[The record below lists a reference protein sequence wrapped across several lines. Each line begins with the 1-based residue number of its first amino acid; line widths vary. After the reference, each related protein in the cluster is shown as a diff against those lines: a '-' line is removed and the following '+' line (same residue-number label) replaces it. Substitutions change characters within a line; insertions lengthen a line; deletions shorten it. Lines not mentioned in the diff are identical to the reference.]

1 MTGTTHLRTVIT
13 GLLGFAAMEE
23 EVLLTTALSGSTAEA
38 GNERRWA
45 AVPTVA
51 HNTEFKAQQAERVAA
66 VLAGREPPLFDDID
80 HGSGPVYA
88 AYAGLADGAV
98 VAESRRVTGALLD
111 GVRALPEEDLLDPAR
126 HAWLRGRA
134 LWLQIVVR
142 GFWHPTGHVG
152 EYYLRHGQPERAV
165 ALHEQALAIA
175 RYLGAPDQAAGM
187 AAYSLAGAQA
197 VSGLTAEAG
206 RTLAAA
212 IALNPDVRAN
222 AERDPDLMALR
233 DSGQLTAILA
243 ASGGLS

>member
-23 EVLLTTALSGSTAEA
+23 QVLLTTALRESTAEA

-45 AVPTVA
+45 GVPTVA
-51 HNTEFKAQQAERVAA
+51 HNTEFKAQQAERLAA
-66 VLAGREPPLFDDID
+66 VLGGREPPSFGDID
-80 HGSGPVYA
+80 HGSAQVYA
-88 AYAGLADGAV
+88 AYAARPADSV
-98 VAESRRVTGALLD
+98 VAESRLVTASLLD
-111 GVRALPEEDLLDPAR
+111 GVRALADEDLLDPAR

-134 LWLQIVVR
+134 LWLQVIVR
-142 GFWHPTGHVG
+142 GFWHPTGHIG
-152 EYYLRHGQPERAV
+152 EYYLARGQLERAV

-187 AAYSLAGAQA
+187 AAYSLACALTMAGR
-197 VSGLTAEAG
+197 TAEAG
-206 RTLAAA
+206 RTLATA

-222 AERDPDLMALR
+222 AERDPDLIALR

-243 ASGGLS
+243 ANGG